1 MLKINSKNE
10 RIKRK
15 YLNWL
20 EDARRKDVKTTT
32 HVAAAISLFEQSTG
46 RRDFT
51 AFHYEQARKFKR
63 DLEKAKNE
71 KTGKPLSETTIRSRL
86 QILKAFIEWLSD
98 QPGYKSKVDFT
109 DAAYFSPSGRLD
121 RIAGATR
128 EKPFP
133 SIAQIRHVITTA
145 PYETSA
151 EKRDRALIAFSIL
164 TGMRDAALASLPI
177 GKVNM
182 AKREVFQDARVVNTK
197 NSKTMKTFF
206 FPVGDD
212 FVKIIE
218 DWVAYLK
225 TELLFAETDPLFPKT
240 ETGLNED
247 GVFAALGLTR
257 EYWADASA
265 IRRIFRERFEAAG
278 LPYFHPHSFRKT
290 LAHRAYDL
298 NLGLRESKA
307 WSQNLGHEQPMTT
320 WTSYGKID
328 NSQISEIMEGIATHE
343 QNPRIRSESL
353 NLETRRALELL
364 LKTGI

>member
-32 HVAAAISLFEQSTG
+32 QVAAAISLFEQSTG
-46 RRDFT
+46 NRDFT
-51 AFHYEQARKFKR
+51 AFHFEQARKFKR
-63 DLEKAKNE
+63 DLEKATNE

-109 DAAYFSPSGRLD
+109 DAAYFSPSGRQD
-121 RIAGATR
+121 RIAAASR

-133 SIAQIRHVITTA
+133 SLAQIRHVITTA
-145 PYETSA
+145 PDETSI
-151 EKRDRALIAFSIL
+151 EKRDRALIAFAIL
-164 TGMRDAALASLPI
+164 TGMRDAALASLPV

-182 AKREVFQDARVVNTK
+182 ARREVFQDARVVNTK

-218 DWVAYLK
+218 EWVAYLK

-257 EYWADASA
+257 EYWTDASA
-265 IRRIFRERFEAAG
+265 IRRIFRERFEVSG
-278 LPYFHPHSFRKT
+278 LSYFHPHSFRKT
-290 LAHRAYDL
+290 LAHLAYDL
-298 NLGLRESKA
+298 NLGLRDSKA
-307 WSQNLGHEQPMTT
+307 WSQNLGHEKADTT
-320 WTSYGKID
+320 WTSYGTLPD
-328 NSQISEIMEGIATHE
+328 HQTGEIMAGLMDKKTA
-343 QNPRIRSESL
+343 PSESPPP
-353 NLETRRALELL
+353 EALEWM
-364 LKTGI
+364 KRQVERGQ